1 MSAWPDK
8 FVIGLTGNIATGKSI
23 VRRMLEHLGAYGID
37 ADALGHRAMAVY
49 APGFKPVV
57 ETFGKW
63 ILDSDGQI
71 DRRKLAHVVF
81 SDPDALASLEAI
93 IHPLVG
99 QAIDFLLKRATHK
112 IVVIEAIKLLEA
124 KLHERCDSVWVA
136 HAAPETQLARLVR
149 TRKISAVDAQQRM
162 RSQPPQ
168 QEKLDSADVVIY
180 NTGSFEDTWKQ
191 VLSAWQE
198 VVLDKVVIA
207 ERPEAAVEGEF
218 FVMRAGPDQADEIA
232 AFITEITKGSRD
244 LERQDVMAAFGEK
257 AFLLLKKDD
266 QIIGLLGWQVENLV
280 SRVDEIYLR
289 PDIPLQAS
297 VNLLAG
303 EMERAS
309 KELLCE
315 AALLFLPPKLARHQA
330 IWGALD
336 YEPKSVEDLSVRIW
350 REAANESM
358 PSGSVMFFK
367 RLRAD
372 RVLRPV

>member
-1 MSAWPDK
+1 MSAWADK

-23 VRRMLEHLGAYGID
+23 VRRMLEHMGAYGID

-49 APGFKPVV
+49 APGYKPVV
-57 ETFGKW
+57 DTFGKW
-63 ILDSDGQI
+63 ILDPDGQI
-71 DRRKLAHVVF
+71 SRRKLSHVVF

-124 KLHERCDSVWVA
+124 KLHERCDSVWVV
-136 HAAPETQLARLVR
+136 HAAAETQLARLVR
-149 TRKISAVDAQQRM
+149 TRKMSAVDAQQRIS
-162 RSQPPQ
+162 SQPPQ
-168 QEKLDSADVVIY
+168 QEKLDAADVIIY

-198 VVLDKVVIA
+198 VVLDKVVIV
-207 ERPEAAVEGEF
+207 ERPEIAVEGEF
-218 FVMRAGPDQADEIA
+218 VVLRAGPAQAGEIA
-232 AFITEITKGSRD
+232 AFITEITKGSRS
-244 LERQDVMAAFGEK
+244 LERHDVMAAFGEK
-257 AFLLLKKDD
+257 AFLLLKTND
-266 QIIGLLGWQVENLV
+266 QITGLMGWQVENLIA
-280 SRVDEIYLR
+280 RVDEIYLR

-309 KELLCE
+309 NELLCE

-336 YEPKSVEDLSVRIW
+336 YEPKSVEDLGVRAW
-350 REAANESM
+350 QEAALESM

-372 RVLRPV
+372 RILRPV

>member
-1 MSAWPDK
+1 
-8 FVIGLTGNIATGKSI
+8 
-23 VRRMLEHLGAYGID
+23 
-37 ADALGHRAMAVY
+37 
-49 APGFKPVV
+49 
-57 ETFGKW
+57 
-63 ILDSDGQI
+63 
-71 DRRKLAHVVF
+71 
-81 SDPDALASLEAI
+81 
-93 IHPLVG
+93 
-99 QAIDFLLKRATHK
+99 
-112 IVVIEAIKLLEA
+112 
-124 KLHERCDSVWVA
+124 
-136 HAAPETQLARLVR
+136 
-149 TRKISAVDAQQRM
+149 
-162 RSQPPQ
+162 
-168 QEKLDSADVVIY
+168 VVIY